1 VAPQLYLGVST
12 IAGVMENSYIKTQRR
27 MGLFYYRGYNVRR
40 VSAYLISHGFA
51 AFDYIK
57 MQYAVV

>member
-1 VAPQLYLGVST
+1 
-12 IAGVMENSYIKTQRR
+12 MENSYIKTQRR